1 MQTQFRVEVQERGQ
15 GTVIAL
21 SGELD
26 LASGAALEEAF
37 ERVFASDTNLVVID
51 LRGLEFM
58 DSTGLS
64 IIVKA
69 HQTVEDRDL
78 RLYVVNGPPQVQRL
92 LSLTGVAERVS
103 LIDAPEE
110 VLGEG

>member
-1 MQTQFRVEVQERGQ
+1 VQTQVRVEVHERGA

-21 SGELD
+21 TGELD
-26 LASGAALEEAF
+26 LASSPALEEAF
-37 ERVFASDTNLVVID
+37 ERVFASDPSVVVID
-51 LRGLEFM
+51 LRQLEFM

-78 RLYVVNGPPQVQRL
+78 KLYVVNGPAQVERL
-92 LSLTGVAERVS
+92 LNLTGVAERVS
-103 LIDAPEE
+103 LIDAPED
-110 VLGEG
+110 VLDGD